1 MDYLKKKEV
10 LLGLNI
16 CKEKKMKND
25 DLLNL
30 KPKKDLKKPL
40 IYGAIAFLI
49 FIIIVILVAIFQ
61 NSSSKSN
68 NEIIPPETQKEIKP
82 ESPFQPLNVIEEN
95 NSNESSKNTINANNE
110 NNESITNNV
119 TTSQNQNVKAENNSS
134 KNMAIQNINEVKN
147 QNIIS
152 EQTKPNIKQVNNIN
166 EQKNIKNNSKK
177 TNISKQNTKTQKNI
191 HKHKNNKKIN
201 KGNYYIQVAALLK
214 NSKPNPKFLKIIKK
228 AGFNYKFYHTIIIR
242 NGNKIKVT
250 KILVGP
256 FRNRNEAKRALI
268 KVKEKITQNAYIFK
282 VKNGI

>member
-1 MDYLKKKEV
+1 
-10 LLGLNI
+10 
-16 CKEKKMKND
+16 MKND

-61 NSSSKSN
+61 NSSSKNN
-68 NEIIPPETQKEIKP
+68 NEILPPETQNEI
-82 ESPFQPLNVIEEN
+82 ERSTFHPLSVIEEN
-95 NSNESSKNTINANNE
+95 SSNESIKNTENNKS
-110 NNESITNNV
+110 NNESNINNLIIKQDKKQDKNAKV
-119 TTSQNQNVKAENNSS
+119 ENNSS
-134 KNMAIQNINEVKN
+134 ENIVLQSTNNAKN
-147 QNIIS
+147 QNIIK
-152 EQTKPNIKQVNNIN
+152 QTKPKIKQVKN
-166 EQKNIKNNSKK
+166 EQKNLKNHSKK
-177 TNISKQNTKTQKNI
+177 ITVSKLNNKNL
-191 HKHKNNKKIN
+191 HMNKKIN
-201 KGNYYIQVAALLK
+201 KGNYYIQVAALVK
-214 NSKPNPKFLKIIKK
+214 NTKPNPKFLKIIKK

-256 FRNRNEAKRALI
+256 FRNRSEAKRALI